1 MRGRFAGDLRK
12 LPVFTSALIKMGA
25 DQTGFAVSQVRTH
38 ASQRKARTLVKV
50 NGNYPQDL
58 ARNLQLD
65 TGEPA
70 LLPQPGARASEC
82 VYKPACDVCYKY
94 ERPLKCNSAFQN
106 LLHKAHWKS
115 VACLFKPNGRLGV
128 RRSAGLFKI
137 QRLSAPCLPPLAP
150 AGV

>member
-1 MRGRFAGDLRK
+1 MRSVPG
-12 LPVFTSALIKMGA
+12 
-25 DQTGFAVSQVRTH
+25 TH
-38 ASQRKARTLVKV
+38 ARLAEEGAHFSELARTLVKV
-50 NGNYPQDL
+50 KGNYPQDL

-70 LLPQPGARASEC
+70 LLLQPGACASEC